1 MSNNKQMKIILA
13 SKSQARKTLLT
24 NAGIGFEA
32 IAADIDEDIIKNNN
46 VSLGIKPAQ
55 TAQDLADAKAKIV
68 SLQNRTLLVLGSDQI
83 CHMDGEIFN
92 KPAKKDRLF
101 GHLQKLSGKTHTL
114 TSAISIALDGEV
126 IFRFEDAAHLTMYN
140 LTAEEIDTYIQN
152 ASADVIYAA
161 GGYHIESIGVQLFQK
176 IEGSYFTIMGL
187 PILAVIDFLRNY
199 KK

>member
-46 VSLGIKPAQ
+46 ASLGIIPAQ
-55 TAQDLADAKAKIV
+55 TAQDLADAKAKVV

-101 GHLQKLSGKTHTL
+101 GHLQKLNGKTHTL

-199 KK
+199 EK